1 MGVWESYRFAGAETK
16 GEEEMGHLI
25 FGSHPGM
32 NSFNLGCQV
41 AVCPAVA
48 NRSHLSEV
56 FGGSVM

>member
-1 MGVWESYRFAGAETK
+1 
-16 GEEEMGHLI
+16 MGHLI
-25 FGSHPGM
+25 FESHPGM